1 MIPLS
6 SSTSQRKSS
15 VAAKMT
21 SGSSA
26 GMPLPTSLVTKLKGA
41 IRSVV
46 SDSNARN
53 LMGFLALNFV
63 FAFVELAYGMW
74 TNSLGLISDSFHMF
88 FDCTGLVAGL
98 AAQVV
103 SRWPAD
109 DSYAYGYKRAEVL
122 AGFVN
127 ALFLLF
133 IAFFILT
140 EAVERAIEPP
150 EVHHDRLFV
159 VSVLGLLV
167 NLVGIY
173 VFQHGGSHG
182 HSHGGGGGHGHSHG
196 GGGHG
201 HSHGGGGHGHS
212 HDGGGHHALGDDP
225 YNQQV
230 SISMGGGGHQPNGA
244 SAPTSGSGQNNQN
257 HLMKG
262 VLLHIL
268 ADTLGS
274 VGVVISAL
282 LMRAFGWMR
291 ADPVCSIFIAVL
303 VAASVWGLLR
313 DSARVLMMRTPVEL
327 DDERRVLDA
336 CYSRLHRYHPAV
348 MGIQEPRFWTL
359 CADAYAGSIKIE
371 VRSGLAGIG
380 GVAGLPGNSSD
391 FVASSPSPLQF
402 AGGGGQ
408 SASLQPADAAR
419 MVNDRDQFA
428 NGLVRYAQQVFAAVG
443 VRNLYVQIDYAGE
456 DAVGAM
462 LNHNHTHHHAG
473 EVQRQNNY
481 ATTGSLLLDPAQQQF
496 QAYNQTHHHQ
506 LQQQQQ
512 QQMQQQQQQQYT
524 NPLLRM

>member
-21 SGSSA
+21 SSNTTSA
-26 GMPLPTSLVTKLKGA
+26 ASAATILTKIKGA
-41 IRSVV
+41 LRAVV

-53 LMGFLALNFV
+53 LMGFLVLNFA
-63 FAFVELAYGMW
+63 FAFVELAYGIW

-182 HSHGGGGGHGHSHG
+182 HSHGGSGGHGHSHGSSGGHGHSHG
-196 GGGHG
+196 GSSSSHG
-201 HSHGGGGHGHS
+201 HSHGGG
-212 HDGGGHHALGDDP
+212 HHTDENS
-225 YNQQV
+225 YHQHNQV
-230 SISMGGGGHQPNGA
+230 SISMGANQQNNS
-244 SAPTSGSGQNNQN
+244 SAPSTNQTSHNQN

-313 DSARVLMMRTPVEL
+313 DSARILMMRTPVEL
-327 DDERRVLDA
+327 DDERRLLDK
-336 CYSRLHRYHPAV
+336 CYSQLHRYHPAV
-348 MGIQEPRFWTL
+348 LGIQEPRFWTL

-371 VRSGLAGIG
+371 IRSELAA
-380 GVAGLPGNSSD
+380 VSSTL
-391 FVASSPSPLQF
+391 SQQNLSQSQSPSQYATQSIQQQDQQF
-402 AGGGGQ
+402 A
-408 SASLQPADAAR
+408 AR
-419 MVNDRDQFA
+419 ILHDRDLFA
-428 NGLVRYAQQVFAAVG
+428 NSLVRYAQQVFATVG
-443 VRNLYVQIDYAGE
+443 VRQLYVQIDYTTDVSGS
-456 DAVGAM
+456 GSL
-462 LNHNHTHHHAG
+462 LNHDPHHNND
-473 EVQRQNNY
+473 VQHQNNY
-481 ATTGSLLLDPAQQQF
+481 TGAPSSLLNQQPQQF
-496 QAYNQTHHHQ
+496 QVFNQHYQ
-506 LQQQQQ
+506 SQQQH
-512 QQMQQQQQQQYT
+512 QQQQQYT
-524 NPLLRM
+524 NPLLMM

>member
-21 SGSSA
+21 SGSVGITNA
-26 GMPLPTSLVTKLKGA
+26 NSLMAKVKEGLRA
-41 IRSVV
+41 VV

-53 LMGFLALNFV
+53 LMGFLALNFF
-63 FAFVELAYGMW
+63 FAFVELTYGIL

-173 VFQHGGSHG
+173 VFQHGGHG
-182 HSHGGGGGHGHSHG
+182 HSHGGSGGHGHSHG
-196 GGGHG
+196 GSGGHG
-201 HSHGGGGHGHS
+201 HSHGGSG
-212 HDGGGHHALGDDP
+212 GGGHDHSHHNDGHHHGTGIEDS
-225 YNQQV
+225 YNRHHHDHQV
-230 SISMGGGGHQPNGA
+230 SISIGGG
-244 SAPTSGSGQNNQN
+244 SQNNTMPSQTGNQNQN

-282 LMRAFGWMR
+282 LMWAFGWMR

-313 DSARVLMMRTPVEL
+313 DSARILMMRTPVEL
-327 DDERRVLDA
+327 DDERRVLDS
-336 CYSRLHRYHPAV
+336 CYERIRRFHPAV
-348 MGIQEPRFWTL
+348 LGIQEPRFWTL
-359 CADAYAGSIKIE
+359 CADSYAGSIKIE
-371 VRSGLAGIG
+371 VRSGN
-380 GVAGLPGNSSD
+380 AGLGSTSGVGGND
-391 FVASSPSPLQF
+391 FSTSMVSQSPSPLPFGTQLNQQQDQNT
-402 AGGGGQ
+402 AKI
-408 SASLQPADAAR
+408 
-419 MVNDRDQFA
+419 VYDRDQFS
-428 NGLVRYAQQVFAAVG
+428 NRLVRYAQQVFGAVG
-443 VRNLYVQIDYAGE
+443 VRQIYVQIDYTTDDTIGSISL
-456 DAVGAM
+456 
-462 LNHNHTHHHAG
+462 LNH
-473 EVQRQNNY
+473 
-481 ATTGSLLLDPAQQQF
+481 DP
-496 QAYNQTHHHQ
+496 HHHQ
-506 LQQQQQ
+506 HNINDNQRQSNYVQQQQQ
-512 QQMQQQQQQQYT
+512 QQQFQTYSQHNMQQQQPQYT
-524 NPLLRM
+524 NPLLMM

>member
-6 SSTSQRKSS
+6 SSASQRKSS

-26 GMPLPTSLVTKLKGA
+26 GMPSPTSLLTKLKSA
-41 IRSVV
+41 VRSVV

-53 LMGFLALNFV
+53 LMGFLVLNFV

-88 FDCTGLVAGL
+88 FDCTGLIAGL

-109 DSYAYGYKRAEVL
+109 DSFAYGYKRAEVL

-182 HSHGGGGGHGHSHG
+182 HSHGGSGGGHGHSHG
-196 GGGHG
+196 GGHGHSHEGGHG
-201 HSHGGGGHGHS
+201 HSHGGGN
-212 HDGGGHHALGDDP
+212 HAHEDDP
-225 YNQQV
+225 YNQHNQV
-230 SISMGGGGHQPNGA
+230 SISMGGGAGHQQNNA
-244 SAPTSGSGQNNQN
+244 SIPPAGTGQSSHNQN

-327 DDERRVLDA
+327 DDERRLLDA
-336 CYSRLHRYHPAV
+336 CYSRLHRFHPAV

-371 VRSGLAGIG
+371 VRSGLTGIG
-380 GVAGLPGNSSD
+380 GGGPGTSD
-391 FVASSPSPLQF
+391 YAASSSPMQF
-402 AGGGGQ
+402 AGQ
-408 SASLQPADAAR
+408 SSLQPADAAR
-419 MVNDRDQFA
+419 LLHDRDQFA
-428 NGLVRYAQQVFAAVG
+428 NSLVRYAQQVFGAVG
-443 VRNLYVQIDYAGE
+443 VRNLYVQIDYAG
-456 DAVGAM
+456 DDM
-462 LNHNHTHHHAG
+462 IHNHTHHHVND
-473 EVQRQNNY
+473 VQRPNNY
-481 ATTGSLLLDPAQQQF
+481 AAVGSLLDQPQQQF
-496 QAYNQTHHHQ
+496 QMHY
-506 LQQQQQ
+506 QQQQQ
-512 QQMQQQQQQQYT
+512 QQQQPQQQYT
-524 NPLLRM
+524 NPLLMM

>member
-15 VAAKMT
+15 VVAKMA
-21 SGSSA
+21 SGSAS
-26 GMPLPTSLVTKLKGA
+26 LTSPSDLMTKIKEGLRA
-41 IRSVV
+41 VV

-53 LMGFLALNFV
+53 LMGFLALNFF
-63 FAFVELAYGMW
+63 FAFVELTYGIL

-109 DSYAYGYKRAEVL
+109 DSYTYGYKRAEVL

-150 EVHHDRLFV
+150 EVHHDRLFI
-159 VSVLGLLV
+159 VSILGLLV

-173 VFQHGGSHG
+173 VFQHGGHG
-182 HSHGGGGGHGHSHG
+182 HSHGGSGGHGHSHG
-196 GGGHG
+196 GSGGHG
-201 HSHGGGGHGHS
+201 HGHGH
-212 HDGGGHHALGDDP
+212 GHHDEDHHHADP
-225 YNQQV
+225 YDRHHRDHQV
-230 SISMGGGGHQPNGA
+230 TISMGGSGHQQNNTVP
-244 SAPTSGSGQNNQN
+244 SPTGNQNQN

-291 ADPVCSIFIAVL
+291 ADPVCSIFIAIL

-327 DDERRVLDA
+327 DDERRVLDT
-336 CYSRLHRYHPAV
+336 CYARLRRYHPAV
-348 MGIQEPRFWTL
+348 LGVQEPRFWTL
-359 CADAYAGSIKIE
+359 CADTYAGSIKIE
-371 VRSGLAGIG
+371 VRSGNTGGIVGIG
-380 GVAGLPGNSSD
+380 GNDCGTSLVPQSQFGVQSNQQQDQQSSKI
-391 FVASSPSPLQF
+391 LY
-402 AGGGGQ
+402 
-408 SASLQPADAAR
+408 
-419 MVNDRDQFA
+419 DRDQFS
-428 NGLVRYAQQVFAAVG
+428 NRLVRYAQQVFGAVG
-443 VRNLYVQIDYAGE
+443 VRQLYVQIDFTADDTIGG
-456 DAVGAM
+456 VSL
-462 LNHNHTHHHAG
+462 LNHDPHHHQHN
-473 EVQRQNNY
+473 VHDTQRQNNY
-481 ATTGSLLLDPAQQQF
+481 VNQQPQQQF
-496 QAYNQTHHHQ
+496 QTYNQHI
-506 LQQQQQ
+506 
-512 QQMQQQQQQQYT
+512 MQQQPQYT
-524 NPLLRM
+524 NPLLMM

>member
-1 MIPLS
+1 MQGIMIPLS

-21 SGSSA
+21 SGSSSGA
-26 GMPLPTSLVTKLKGA
+26 NTAASIMTKLKGA
-41 IRSVV
+41 IRAVV

-53 LMGFLALNFV
+53 LMGFLVLNFA
-63 FAFVELAYGMW
+63 FAFVELAYGIW

-150 EVHHDRLFV
+150 EVHHDRLFL

-182 HSHGGGGGHGHSHG
+182 HSHGGSGSSHGHSHG
-196 GGGHG
+196 SSDNHG
-201 HSHGGGGHGHS
+201 HSHGNHGHS
-212 HDGGGHHALGDDP
+212 HDDGQLVEDP
-225 YNQQV
+225 YHPHHQV
-230 SISMGGGGHQPNGA
+230 SISMGGHQQNNTLPPP
-244 SAPTSGSGQNNQN
+244 SSTTQNNQN

-313 DSARVLMMRTPVEL
+313 DSARILMMRTPVEL
-327 DDERRVLDA
+327 DDERRALNA

-359 CADAYAGSIKIE
+359 CADSYAGSIKIE
-371 VRSGLAGIG
+371 VRSGFINGSGTGTNATNNSTSLSLSSSTLQLNSQSNQSIDHFAAGI
-380 GVAGLPGNSSD
+380 
-391 FVASSPSPLQF
+391 
-402 AGGGGQ
+402 
-408 SASLQPADAAR
+408 
-419 MVNDRDQFA
+419 MHDRDQFA
-428 NGLVRYAQQVFAAVG
+428 NNLVRYAQQVFGAVG
-443 VRNLYVQIDYAGE
+443 VRQLYVQIDYTVDDTISG
-456 DAVGAM
+456 GGSL
-462 LNHNHTHHHAG
+462 LNHDPQHHIINNT
-473 EVQRQNNY
+473 QRQNNY
-481 ATTGSLLLDPAQQQF
+481 VNATGNLLEQQNQQQIQF
-496 QAYNQTHHHQ
+496 QTYNSQF
-506 LQQQQQ
+506 
-512 QQMQQQQQQQYT
+512 QQQQQQQYT
-524 NPLLRM
+524 NPLLMM

>member
-15 VAAKMT
+15 VVAKMT
-21 SGSSA
+21 SGSST
-26 GMPLPTSLVTKLKGA
+26 GMPSPTSLLTKLKGA

-109 DSYAYGYKRAEVL
+109 DSFAYGYKRAEVL

-182 HSHGGGGGHGHSHG
+182 HSHGGGHGHSH

-201 HSHGGGGHGHS
+201 HSHGGGGGGGHGHS
-212 HDGGGHHALGDDP
+212 HDAPGDDP
-225 YNQQV
+225 YNQHHQV
-230 SISMGGGGHQPNGA
+230 SISMGGGGGHQQNNA
-244 SAPTSGSGQNNQN
+244 SAPTSGTGQSGHSHQN

-359 CADAYAGSIKIE
+359 CADTYAGSIKIE
-371 VRSGLAGIG
+371 VRSGFIG
-380 GVAGLPGNSSD
+380 SVGPGGNSD
-391 FVASSPSPLQF
+391 YAASLSPSPLQF
-402 AGGGGQ
+402 AGQ
-408 SASLQPADAAR
+408 TSLQSADAAR
-419 MVNDRDQFA
+419 LLHDRDQFA
-428 NGLVRYAQQVFAAVG
+428 NGLVRYAQQVFGAVG

-456 DAVGAM
+456 DM
-462 LNHNHTHHHAG
+462 LNHNHSHHHVND
-473 EVQRQNNY
+473 VQRQNSY
-481 ATTGSLLLDPAQQQF
+481 ATTGSLLDQPQQQF

-506 LQQQQQ
+506 QQQQQ
-512 QQMQQQQQQQYT
+512 QQQQHQQHQQQQQQQQQYT
-524 NPLLRM
+524 NPLLMM

>member
-1 MIPLS
+1 MIPLT

-21 SGSSA
+21 SGNSS
-26 GMPLPTSLVTKLKGA
+26 GMSSTASLLAKIKGA
-41 IRSVV
+41 LRAVI

-53 LMGFLALNFV
+53 LMGFLVLNFV

-109 DSYAYGYKRAEVL
+109 DSFAYGYKRAEVL

-182 HSHGGGGGHGHSHG
+182 HSHGGSGGHGHSHG
-196 GGGHG
+196 GSGGHG
-201 HSHGGGGHGHS
+201 HSHGGSGGHGHS
-212 HDGGGHHALGDDP
+212 HGGSNGHGHSHDNGH
-225 YNQQV
+225 QV
-230 SISMGGGGHQPNGA
+230 SISMGGGHLQNST
-244 SAPTSGSGQNNQN
+244 SAPPPGAGQGSQSPN

-313 DSARVLMMRTPVEL
+313 DSTRILMMRTPVEL
-327 DDERRVLDA
+327 DDDQRALDG
-336 CYSRLHRYHPAV
+336 CYTRLHRYHPAV
-348 MGIQEPRFWTL
+348 KGIQEPRFWTL

-371 VRSGLAGIG
+371 VHSGLIG
-380 GVAGLPGNSSD
+380 SSGTSD
-391 FVASSPSPLQF
+391 YSSSPSPLQL
-402 AGGGGQ
+402 AAQ
-408 SASLQPADAAR
+408 SNQQLDVAKILH
-419 MVNDRDQFA
+419 DRDQFA
-428 NGLVRYAQQVFAAVG
+428 NHLVRFAQQVFGAVG
-443 VRNLYVQIDYAGE
+443 VRHLYVQIDYTTDDSIPGVNA
-456 DAVGAM
+456 
-462 LNHNHTHHHAG
+462 LNHNPTHHHFNDT
-473 EVQRQNNY
+473 QRQNNY
-481 ATTGSLLLDPAQQQF
+481 TSAGSLLGHQPQQPLLP
-496 QAYNQTHHHQ
+496 QTYSQHYQH
-506 LQQQQQ
+506 QQQQQ
-512 QQMQQQQQQQYT
+512 PQQQYT
-524 NPLLRM
+524 NPLLMM

>member
-15 VAAKMT
+15 ITAKMT
-21 SGSSA
+21 SNSSN
-26 GMPLPTSLVTKLKGA
+26 GITSAVTLLTKIKGA
-41 IRSVV
+41 VRSVV

-53 LMGFLALNFV
+53 LMGFLILNFA
-63 FAFVELAYGMW
+63 FAFVELAYGIW

-109 DSYAYGYKRAEVL
+109 DSFSYGYKRAEVL

-150 EVHHDRLFV
+150 EVHHDRLFI

-182 HSHGGGGGHGHSHG
+182 HSHSGTGSHGHSHG
-196 GGGHG
+196 GTGSHG
-201 HSHGGGGHGHS
+201 HSHASTGGHNHS
-212 HDGGGHHALGDDP
+212 HSINEHSPTKNP
-225 YNQQV
+225 YHQV
-230 SISMGGGGHQPNGA
+230 SISMGSSGHQQNNTSA
-244 SAPTSGSGQNNQN
+244 SPTIQTSHNQN

-313 DSARVLMMRTPVEL
+313 DSARILMMRTPVEL
-327 DDERRVLDA
+327 DDERRTLDK
-336 CYSRLHRYHPAV
+336 CYTQLHRYHPAIL
-348 MGIQEPRFWTL
+348 GIQEPRFWTL
-359 CADAYAGSIKIE
+359 CADTYAGSIKIE
-371 VRSGLAGIG
+371 VQSKLIE
-380 GVAGLPGNSSD
+380 VSNNTSL
-391 FVASSPSPLQF
+391 PSPLQF
-402 AGGGGQ
+402 ATQ
-408 SASLQPADAAR
+408 SNQLQDQYTLR
-419 MVNDRDQFA
+419 VLNERNQFA
-428 NGLVRYAQQVFAAVG
+428 NCLVRYAQQVFGAVG
-443 VRNLYVQIDYAGE
+443 VRHLYVQIDYIVE
-456 DAVGAM
+456 DTANESGGLINHDSHHYNNQVNNNQGSKNYVGAS
-462 LNHNHTHHHAG
+462 
-473 EVQRQNNY
+473 NNF
-481 ATTGSLLLDPAQQQF
+481 LDQQPSQQQQQF
-496 QAYNQTHHHQ
+496 QIYNQHYQ
-506 LQQQQQ
+506 PQQQNH
-512 QQMQQQQQQQYT
+512 YT
-524 NPLLRM
+524 NPLLMM

>member
-15 VAAKMT
+15 VAAKINNGNSNSAT
-21 SGSSA
+21 SAASFLA
-26 GMPLPTSLVTKLKGA
+26 KIKGA
-41 IRSVV
+41 ARAVV

-53 LMGFLALNFV
+53 LMGFLVLNFA
-63 FAFVELAYGMW
+63 FAFVELAYGIW

-88 FDCTGLVAGL
+88 FDCTGLIAGL

-109 DSYAYGYKRAEVL
+109 DSFAYGYKRAEVL

-150 EVHHDRLFV
+150 EVSHDRLFV

-182 HSHGGGGGHGHSHG
+182 HSHGGSGGHGHSHG
-196 GGGHG
+196 GSSSGHG
-201 HSHGGGGHGHS
+201 HSHGGSNHS
-212 HDGGGHHALGDDP
+212 HDTSEDP
-225 YNQQV
+225 YHQHHQV
-230 SISMGGGGHQPNGA
+230 SISMGGGGHQHNNMSTP
-244 SAPTSGSGQNNQN
+244 QNNHSNNKKN

-313 DSARVLMMRTPVEL
+313 DSARVLMMRTPIEF
-327 DDERRVLDA
+327 DDEQCTLDK
-336 CYSRLHRYHPAV
+336 CYAQLRRYHPAIL
-348 MGIQEPRFWTL
+348 GIQEPRFWTL
-359 CADAYAGSIKIE
+359 CADTFAGSIKIE
-371 VRSGLAGIG
+371 VRSGLTGIG
-380 GVAGLPGNSSD
+380 GAVLSSQ
-391 FVASSPSPLQF
+391 SSSPLQF
-402 AGGGGQ
+402 AIQ
-408 SASLQPADAAR
+408 SNQQQEQQYVSKVLH
-419 MVNDRDQFA
+419 DRDQFA
-428 NGLVRYAQQVFAAVG
+428 NHLVRYAQQVFGAVG
-443 VRNLYVQIDYAGE
+443 VRHLYVQIDYTADDTISG
-456 DAVGAM
+456 GGL
-462 LNHNHTHHHAG
+462 LNNDLHHL
-473 EVQRQNNY
+473 VNDTQRNNY
-481 ATTGSLLLDPAQQQF
+481 VTPRSLLD
-496 QAYNQTHHHQ
+496 
-506 LQQQQQ
+506 QQQQQ
-512 QQMQQQQQQQYT
+512 QLQTYNQNYQQQQQQQQQQYT
-524 NPLLRM
+524 NPLLMM

>member
-6 SSTSQRKSS
+6 SSASQRKSN
-15 VAAKMT
+15 VAAKMA
-21 SGSSA
+21 SGSSS
-26 GMPLPTSLVTKLKGA
+26 GMPLPTSLLTKLKGA
-41 IRSVV
+41 VRSVV

-53 LMGFLALNFV
+53 LMGFLVLNFV
-63 FAFVELAYGMW
+63 FAFVEFAYGMW

-88 FDCTGLVAGL
+88 FDCTGLIAGL

-109 DSYAYGYKRAEVL
+109 DSFAYGYKRAEVL
-122 AGFVN
+122 SGFVN

-182 HSHGGGGGHGHSHG
+182 HSHGGS
-196 GGGHG
+196 
-201 HSHGGGGHGHS
+201 SGGHGHS
-212 HDGGGHHALGDDP
+212 HDSGHGHSQESGHGHSHHGGNHAHEDDP
-225 YNQQV
+225 YNQHNQV
-230 SISMGGGGHQPNGA
+230 SISMGGGGGHQHNNA
-244 SAPTSGSGQNNQN
+244 SEPPAGTGQSSHGQN

-327 DDERRVLDA
+327 DDERRLLDA

-359 CADAYAGSIKIE
+359 CADTYAGSIKIE
-371 VRSGLAGIG
+371 VRSGLTGIVG
-380 GVAGLPGNSSD
+380 GGSGTSD
-391 FVASSPSPLQF
+391 YVASLSPMQF
-402 AGGGGQ
+402 AGQ
-408 SASLQPADAAR
+408 SSLQPADAAR
-419 MVNDRDQFA
+419 LLHDRDQFA
-428 NGLVRYAQQVFAAVG
+428 NSLVRYAQQVFGAVG
-443 VRNLYVQIDYAGE
+443 VRNLYVQIDYAG
-456 DAVGAM
+456 DDTV
-462 LNHNHTHHHAG
+462 HNHPHHHVND
-473 EVQRQNNY
+473 VQRQNNY
-481 ATTGSLLLDPAQQQF
+481 TAVGSLLDQPQQQF
-496 QAYNQTHHHQ
+496 QTHY
-506 LQQQQQ
+506 QQ
-512 QQMQQQQQQQYT
+512 QQQQQQQYT
-524 NPLLRM
+524 NPLLMM

>member
-1 MIPLS
+1 MIPLT

-15 VAAKMT
+15 VAAKMNSGNSSGASST
-21 SGSSA
+21 S
-26 GMPLPTSLVTKLKGA
+26 SLLAKIKGA
-41 IRSVV
+41 LRAVV

-109 DSYAYGYKRAEVL
+109 DSFAYGYKRAEVL

-182 HSHGGGGGHGHSHG
+182 HSHGGSGGHGHSHG
-196 GGGHG
+196 GSGGHG
-201 HSHGGGGHGHS
+201 HSHGGSSGHGHS
-212 HDGGGHHALGDDP
+212 HDDGHH
-225 YNQQV
+225 QHHQV
-230 SISMGGGGHQPNGA
+230 SISMGGSHLQNNT
-244 SAPTSGSGQNNQN
+244 SAPPPATGQGNQSPN

-313 DSARVLMMRTPVEL
+313 DSARILMMRTPVEL
-327 DDERRVLDA
+327 DDDQRTLEA
-336 CYSRLHRYHPAV
+336 CYTRLHRYHPAV
-348 MGIQEPRFWTL
+348 KGIQEPRFWTL

-371 VRSGLAGIG
+371 VQSGLIG
-380 GVAGLPGNSSD
+380 FGGTSD
-391 FVASSPSPLQF
+391 YSSSPSPLQLVP
-402 AGGGGQ
+402 Q
-408 SASLQPADAAR
+408 SNQQLDVAKVLH
-419 MVNDRDQFA
+419 DRDQFA
-428 NGLVRYAQQVFAAVG
+428 NHLVRFAQQVFGAVG
-443 VRNLYVQIDYAGE
+443 VRHLYVQIDYTTDDSITG
-456 DAVGAM
+456 VNT
-462 LNHNHTHHHAG
+462 LNHNPTHHHFNDT
-473 EVQRQNNY
+473 QRQNNY
-481 ATTGSLLLDPAQQQF
+481 TSAGSLLNHQHQQPPLP
-496 QAYNQTHHHQ
+496 QTYSQHYPH
-506 LQQQQQ
+506 QQQQQ
-512 QQMQQQQQQQYT
+512 PQQQYT
-524 NPLLRM
+524 NPLLMM